1 MASSN
6 SENGQQGEPEQ
17 AAVYTLMMRD
27 MAEHNR
33 PRERLLQ
40 VGERAVSTAELLAI
54 ILRTGAAGENVLRLS
69 ERLLSTFKDLPG
81 LARASIAELTE
92 VKGVGPAKA
101 VEIKAA
107 LEIGRRLLTTAP
119 EEKPRITS
127 PADAANLLMSEMS
140 FLDKEHL
147 RLILL
152 DTRNQ
157 VLGTPTIYIGSLNTS
172 VIRIGELFRAAIKEN
187 AAALIVAHNH
197 PSGDPSPS
205 PEDVS
210 VTRQIVQAGSL
221 LNIDVLDHIVIGH
234 NRFASLKERGLGFS

>member
-1 MASSN
+1 MSSE
-6 SENGQQGEPEQ
+6 ENGQQSEPKPF
-17 AAVYTLMMRD
+17 ASYSLMIRD
-27 MAEHNR
+27 MAEANR

-54 ILRTGAAGENVLRLS
+54 ILRVGAPGENVLRLA
-69 ERLLSTFKDLPG
+69 ERLLITFKDLPG

-127 PADAANLLMSEMS
+127 PADAANLLMSEMC
-140 FLDKEHL
+140 FLEKEHL
-147 RLILL
+147 RLILM
-152 DTRNQ
+152 DTRSR
-157 VLGTPTIYIGSLNTS
+157 VLSTPTIYIGSLNTS
-172 VIRIGELFRAAIKEN
+172 VVRIGELFRAAIKEN
-187 AAALIVAHNH
+187 AAAFIVAHNH

-210 VTRQIVQAGSL
+210 VTRQIVQAGAL
-221 LNIDVLDHIVIGH
+221 LNIEVLDHIVIGH
-234 NRFASLKERGLGFS
+234 NRFVSLKERGLGFS

>member
-1 MASSN
+1 MTSRSD
-6 SENGQQGEPEQ
+6 ENGRSPQTEPIPT
-17 AAVYTLMMRD
+17 YTLMMRD
-27 MAEHNR
+27 FAEHDR
-33 PRERLLQ
+33 PRERLLK

-54 ILRTGAAGENVLRLS
+54 ILRVGVPGENVLRLA
-69 ERLLSTFKDLPG
+69 ERLLNTFKDLSG
-81 LARASIAELTE
+81 LARASITELTE

-127 PADAANLLMSEMS
+127 PADAANLIMSEMS
-140 FLDKEHL
+140 FLEKEHL

-152 DTRNQ
+152 DTRNR
-157 VLGTPTIYIGSLNTS
+157 VLATPTIYIGSLNTS
-172 VIRIGELFRAAIKEN
+172 VIRLGELFRAAIKEN
-187 AAALIVAHNH
+187 AAAFIVAHNH

-205 PEDVS
+205 PEDVA
-210 VTRQIVQAGSL
+210 VTRQMVQAGAL

-234 NRFASLKERGLGFS
+234 NRFVSMKERGLGFS